1 VIDRARGLG
10 YLVIKAE
17 KGVNMTVADRVEAI
31 DGGARS
37 RLEDRKTAAM
47 LRRNAFV
54 ARKGVKD
61 GDLRRFD
68 VLLARRIVAAG

>member
-1 VIDRARGLG
+1 
-10 YLVIKAE
+10 
-17 KGVNMTVADRVEAI
+17 MTVTDRVEAI

-47 LRRNAFV
+47 LRRKAFV
-54 ARKGVKD
+54 ARKTGAE